1 MLKVLLRQK
10 YSMNLC
16 SNGRNIHLFTKN
28 KKINNKLFNL
38 LLKFQ
43 RFGLFFYIR
52 KKMKS
57 LTVTDMN
64 FLISKMKK
72 GANSESII

>member
-10 YSMNLC
+10 YNMNFY
-16 SNGRNIHLFTKN
+16 SNGRDIHLFTKN

-57 LTVTDMN
+57 LTVDDMN
-64 FLISKMKK
+64 FLISKIK
-72 GANSESII
+72 